1 MLTKRN
7 AESEGKSINIRNN
20 QYWKHDGANTIV
32 DLEALSKEMEGIA
45 NEQ

>member
-1 MLTKRN
+1 MLNRRN
-7 AESEGKSINIRNN
+7 GGPEGRPINIRNN
-20 QYWKHDGANTIV
+20 QYWKHDGADTIV